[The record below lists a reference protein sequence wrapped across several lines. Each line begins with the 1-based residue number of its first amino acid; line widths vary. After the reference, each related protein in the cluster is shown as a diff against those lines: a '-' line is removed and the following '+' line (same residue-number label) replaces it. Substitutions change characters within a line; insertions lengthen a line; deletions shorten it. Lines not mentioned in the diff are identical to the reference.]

1 MSIDQ
6 IVYIIK
12 NKKLDLNDHY
22 VATLLIKQRIEYCIN
37 HNINMSTDPLLSRVL
52 LFT

>member
-6 IVYIIK
+6 IVYTIK
-12 NKKLDLNDHY
+12 NKKSDLNDHY
-22 VATLLIKQRIEYCIN
+22 VATLLIKQRIEYCVT
-37 HNINMSTDPLLSRVL
+37 HNINMSKDPLLSKVL